1 MKKLLLGTIVTIC
14 CLNAVAKNNEVI
26 KLKSPSRQVVADKID
41 ENLEKTLDF
50 SQSNIIGSEALKEL
64 KKSST
69 NEDNETS
76 ENILVPFY
84 YTYFIYIFYIIPFRY
99 SQTAMNKGT
108 EGIKKQLFG
117 RIKTTFWEFK
127 NDFSG
132 K

>member
-26 KLKSPSRQVVADKID
+26 KLNNSSRQVVADKID

-50 SQSNIIGSEALKEL
+50 SQSNIIVSEALKEL

-76 ENILVPFY
+76 KNILVPL
-84 YTYFIYIFYIIPFRY
+84 
-99 SQTAMNKGT
+99 K
-108 EGIKKQLFG
+108 
-117 RIKTTFWEFK
+117 
-127 NDFSG
+127 
-132 K
+132 

>member
-1 MKKLLLGTIVTIC
+1 MDILILKEFKENLNKSQKQEFGTNKKRKGIEMKKLLLGTIVTIC

-26 KLKSPSRQVVADKID
+26 KLNNSSRQVVADKID

-76 ENILVPFY
+76 ENILVPL
-84 YTYFIYIFYIIPFRY
+84 
-99 SQTAMNKGT
+99 K
-108 EGIKKQLFG
+108 
-117 RIKTTFWEFK
+117 
-127 NDFSG
+127 
-132 K
+132 

>member
-1 MKKLLLGTIVTIC
+1 MDLLIVVKMVNLNNLLNFFKDYLIILKKRGSEMKKLLLGTIVTIC

-26 KLKSPSRQVVADKID
+26 KLNNSSRQVVADKID

-76 ENILVPFY
+76 KNILVPL
-84 YTYFIYIFYIIPFRY
+84 
-99 SQTAMNKGT
+99 K
-108 EGIKKQLFG
+108 
-117 RIKTTFWEFK
+117 
-127 NDFSG
+127 
-132 K
+132 

>member
-26 KLKSPSRQVVADKID
+26 KSSSRQVIADKID

-76 ENILVPFY
+76 KNILVPL
-84 YTYFIYIFYIIPFRY
+84 
-99 SQTAMNKGT
+99 K
-108 EGIKKQLFG
+108 
-117 RIKTTFWEFK
+117 
-127 NDFSG
+127 
-132 K
+132 

>member
-14 CLNAVAKNNEVI
+14 CLNVVAKNNEII
-26 KLKSPSRQVVADKID
+26 KSSSRQVIADKID

-76 ENILVPFY
+76 KNILVPL
-84 YTYFIYIFYIIPFRY
+84 
-99 SQTAMNKGT
+99 K
-108 EGIKKQLFG
+108 
-117 RIKTTFWEFK
+117 
-127 NDFSG
+127 
-132 K
+132 

>member
-1 MKKLLLGTIVTIC
+1 MKKLVLGIIVIIC

-50 SQSNIIGSEALKEL
+50 SQSNIISSEALKEL

-76 ENILVPFY
+76 KNILVPL
-84 YTYFIYIFYIIPFRY
+84 
-99 SQTAMNKGT
+99 K
-108 EGIKKQLFG
+108 
-117 RIKTTFWEFK
+117 
-127 NDFSG
+127 
-132 K
+132 

>member
-1 MKKLLLGTIVTIC
+1 MDLLIVVKMVNLNNLLNFFKDYLIILKKRGSEMKKLLLETIVTIC

-26 KLKSPSRQVVADKID
+26 KLNNSSRQVVADKID

-76 ENILVPFY
+76 KNILVPL
-84 YTYFIYIFYIIPFRY
+84 
-99 SQTAMNKGT
+99 K
-108 EGIKKQLFG
+108 
-117 RIKTTFWEFK
+117 
-127 NDFSG
+127 
-132 K
+132 